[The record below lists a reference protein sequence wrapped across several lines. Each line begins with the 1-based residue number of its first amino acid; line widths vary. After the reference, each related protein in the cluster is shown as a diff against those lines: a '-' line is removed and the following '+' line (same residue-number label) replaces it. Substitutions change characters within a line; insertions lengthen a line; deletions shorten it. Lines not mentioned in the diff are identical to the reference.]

1 LAAATK
7 PGLAARDRQ
16 HRHITQT
23 SLQPGA
29 DPIKQ
34 LAGRHG
40 GGRRRRACRPRPD
53 ALERLDGAAN
63 ICSHGRPRTAY
74 GRFLRALDSG
84 NEVLIL
90 SAARQ
95 LPRVALNDALRIC
108 LVLRDGD
115 PDRYERAAVRWLGR
129 FALEARDVTVN
140 AIRGAAEALD
150 DLPDQPAEA
159 MERLQRLCIVHGL
172 S

>member
-1 LAAATK
+1 MTALRTYVRM
-7 PGLAARDRQ
+7 GN
-16 HRHITQT
+16 
-23 SLQPGA
+23 
-29 DPIKQ
+29 
-34 LAGRHG
+34 HG
-40 GGRRRRACRPRPD
+40 
-53 ALERLDGAAN
+53 
-63 ICSHGRPRTAY
+63 TAY

-90 SAARQ
+90 SAAKQ

>member
-1 LAAATK
+1 VDVGSPSGASPVL
-7 PGLAARDRQ
+7 DRQ
-16 HRHITQT
+16 QRDDLVSTDEPPVAERRHADVGSPDVLFAHVFIVANVCSYSPRRTV
-23 SLQPGA
+23 PA
-29 DPIKQ
+29 DP
-34 LAGRHG
+34 
-40 GGRRRRACRPRPD
+40 RRRLWS
-53 ALERLDGAAN
+53 ALTVLRTYVRM
-63 ICSHGRPRTAY
+63 SQHGTAY

-129 FALEARDVTVN
+129 FALEA
-140 AIRGAAEALD
+140 
-150 DLPDQPAEA
+150 LPDQPAEA
-159 MERLQRLCIVHGL
+159 MERLQRLCITHGL